1 MTKSSFLRFPVQFFQ
16 SKEDL
21 PCQMME
27 ELSSN
32 IQEANALEV
41 QHLPKRLFLL
51 QSSGPISQDLP
62 APEMVASLNWRK
74 RGPEAARGGL
84 DVFLVI
90 SDTTLDW
97 LPTCSLLLH
106 GGLLRPVTPAW
117 VVLKECVTPNTHMSL
132 IYLLEKFNF
141 EVSWKSRVF
150 IKKVMRLN

>member
-1 MTKSSFLRFPVQFFQ
+1 
-16 SKEDL
+16 
-21 PCQMME
+21 
-27 ELSSN
+27 
-32 IQEANALEV
+32 
-41 QHLPKRLFLL
+41 
-51 QSSGPISQDLP
+51 
-62 APEMVASLNWRK
+62 MVASLNWRK

-141 EVSWKSRVF
+141 EVSRKSRVF